1 MIGFNA
7 IQEDYVT
14 PLIYLRL
21 RKTIVP
27 VYPYAIGLHMGTYG
41 ANSYYFK
48 TLEEAKTFYELK
60 LIELRQA
67 LEFTEGGNHG
77 SSES

>member
-1 MIGFNA
+1 MIGFDA

-27 VYPYAIGLHMGTYG
+27 VYPYAMGLYIGTKGTD
-41 ANSYYFK
+41 SYYFK
-48 TLEEAKTFYELK
+48 TLEDAKTFYELK
-60 LIELRQA
+60 LIELKQA
-67 LEFTEGGNHG
+67 LKFTEGGNHG

>member
-1 MIGFNA
+1 MIGFST

-27 VYPYAIGLHMGTYG
+27 VYPYAMGLYIGTKGTD
-41 ANSYYFK
+41 SYYFK

-60 LIELRQA
+60 LIELKQA
-67 LEFTEGGNHG
+67 LKFTKGGNHG

>member
-1 MIGFNA
+1 MTSIDT
-7 IQEDYVT
+7 IYEDYVA

-27 VYPYAIGLHMGTYG
+27 VYPYAMGLHMGTYS

-48 TLEEAKTFYELK
+48 SLEEAKTFYDLK
-60 LIELRQA
+60 LIELRQV
-67 LEFTEGGNHG
+67 LEFTKGGNHG
-77 SSES
+77 SSEI